1 MSTEEII
8 QRTRL
13 LDSEIKVGSQPP
25 WRTAKPP
32 QDRPWRSIP
41 VASFT
46 LFSAFAGRHRARGLE
61 KGKRKLSL
69 KRDPKRDTDGG
80 RAGRFIRLTFP
91 VRSLNIPLE
100 NLSFRK
106 SPFFR

>member
-25 WRTAKPP
+25 WQTAKPP

-61 KGKRKLSL
+61 KEKRKAL
-69 KRDPKRDTDGG
+69 KGTRRGTGWWEGRSIHQTD
-80 RAGRFIRLTFP
+80 FSSEVFKY
-91 VRSLNIPLE
+91 S
-100 NLSFRK
+100 S
-106 SPFFR
+106 